1 MAGNPQYFSL
11 SLIIGLAFML
21 TGCDVIVGIFEAG
34 FWTGIV
40 LVILVVLLVVY
51 LWRRGRKR

>member
-1 MAGNPQYFSL
+1 MAGKAKYWSFS
-11 SLIIGLAFML
+11 IFIGLAFIL

-40 LVILVVLLVVY
+40 LVLLVVLLVVY
-51 LWRRGRKR
+51 LWRRGKES